1 MLKGQNANMKLPT
14 VKTIFKIVLVAA
26 YIGLVFL
33 PLVQM
38 INASFM
44 IEGGRVPNSTPE
56 FTLINYFH
64 VFSSPTLVSAIW
76 NSIFYVLLNIMITIP
91 IAFPAAYAFSRYSF
105 VGDKH
110 LFLTFLAFRVTPPV
124 VLTLPIF
131 KLFSILGLVNSPLGI
146 ALSHCLFTLPV
157 SIWILEGFINAVPK
171 ELDENAFIDGYSM
184 SKFHYQILLP
194 IIAPGIGVAA
204 FFCFLFSWVE
214 VVFARILTI
223 TNGKPITMAINSL
236 FGFNTD
242 MGLVA
247 AMIVVS
253 VIPGVIL
260 FYFIRNHISKGFAI
274 GH

>member
-1 MLKGQNANMKLPT
+1 MNLRMIKI
-14 VKTIFKIVLVAA
+14 IFKILLVMG
-26 YIGLVFL
+26 YICLVFL
-33 PLVQM
+33 PLVQI
-38 INASFM
+38 INASF
-44 IEGGRVPNSTPE
+44 IVNGGKIPNSTPE

-64 VFSSPTLVSAIW
+64 IFTSPTLVSSIW

-91 IAFPAAYAFSRYSF
+91 IALPAAYAFSRYSF

-146 ALSHCLFTLPV
+146 AISHCLFTLPV
-157 SIWILEGFINAVPK
+157 SIWILEAFINAVPK

-184 SKFHYQILLP
+184 SRFYYQILLP

-260 FYFIRNHISKGFAI
+260 FYFVRNHISKGFTI
-274 GH
+274 GI